1 MTTLR
6 HNNRND
12 IVKGVSMATATILT
26 ITETGPELMRL
37 LVLATAA
44 LLVTTGYS
52 QTRCDSMAT
61 MLEQTLNLL
70 DSMATEQ
77 GQFANIVED
86 QRSKIDSLATALR
99 RGNYDLAKAR
109 KEAEMLRGIMK
120 GYVTTIDSL
129 HRSDRAL
136 RLELD
141 ELKKGPR

>member
-1 MTTLR
+1 
-6 HNNRND
+6 
-12 IVKGVSMATATILT
+12 
-26 ITETGPELMRL
+26 MRL

-109 KEAEMLRGIMK
+109 KEAEVLRGIMK
-120 GYVTTIDSL
+120 GYITTIDSL

-141 ELKKGPR
+141 ELKKGQR